1 MNLMFTSILFTGMV
15 CLQGYRVQSSA
26 SGAKRYAFELVPPE
40 PSLRHFYFYT
50 DTEMDK
56 KRYHQLNKFV
66 LCGIVYLFL
75 IIRSLQAIGHIT

>member
-1 MNLMFTSILFTGMV
+1 MFTSILLTGMV

-56 KRYHQLNKFV
+56 KRYHQLNK
-66 LCGIVYLFL
+66 LLLIMWNRLDLFL
-75 IIRSLQAIGHIT
+75 ITTSLQAIGHAT

>member
-1 MNLMFTSILFTGMV
+1 MA

-26 SGAKRYAFELVPPE
+26 SGAKRFAFELLPPE

-56 KRYHQLNKFV
+56 KR
-66 LCGIVYLFL
+66 
-75 IIRSLQAIGHIT
+75 